1 MQAQQVNILD
11 RELWSGFWRI
21 ARPYWSSDDKVR
33 ARALLV
39 ALTLLLLGTTAL
51 SVTISYAIRDLMTA
65 LSEKDIDAFKTSLWT
80 CLGVFIIATPVST
93 LFDYTRRL
101 LSTFWREW
109 LTKAFLA
116 EYFSN
121 RAYFNISHESEID
134 NPDQR
139 ISQDVASFT
148 STSLDFLTE
157 ILSSLIQLIVF
168 IGVLWSISQLLVYLL
183 LAYAALGTIVVV
195 IFGKKLINLNFLQ
208 LKREADLRYGLVHVR
223 NNVESIAFFGGEDR
237 EKTNIQN
244 RLHQAILNFR
254 NLITW
259 QKNLAYFTFGY
270 QYLIQV
276 LPIAI
281 MAPLYFA
288 DEIKFGVVT
297 QASGVFA
304 TVLAALTLIV
314 TKIESLSQFAAGITR
329 LQTFKT
335 ALDRSSRT
343 TFADEPAQPSGT
355 EPPNIARQNR
365 IAHPGIS
372 LKQPHDS
379 AIESE
384 SVKEISLIE
393 APTLAFQ
400 NVTIYTPKG
409 ERRLLVNA
417 SMEVQPGSGMIILGP
432 SGSGKSSILRVFS
445 GLWRIGE
452 GTVCRPPLADIF
464 FLPQRP
470 YMILGTLRDQLLY
483 PLVNRDISDQALA
496 DVLDTVNLGNLMER
510 VGGLDVNL
518 PWAEMLS
525 LGEQQRLTFARLLL
539 AKPKYAM
546 LDESTSALDEN
557 NEGRLYSLLRD
568 AGTTYISVGHRQSLL
583 KFHESSLVL
592 AGDGSWSMKPVS

>member
-1 MQAQQVNILD
+1 MAGTRYMQSQQVNILD
-11 RELWSGFWRI
+11 RDLWSGFWRI
-21 ARPYWSSDDKVR
+21 ARPYWSSEDKVR
-33 ARALLV
+33 ARALLL
-39 ALTLLLLGTTAL
+39 ALALLLLGTTAL

-65 LSEKDIDAFKTSLWT
+65 LSEKDIDAFKNSLWI

-109 LTKAFLA
+109 LTRAFLA
-116 EYFSN
+116 EYFSH
-121 RAYFNISHESEID
+121 RAYFNIGHESDID

-157 ILSSLIQLIVF
+157 ILASLIQLIVF

-183 LAYAALGTIVVV
+183 VAYAALGTIVVV

-223 NNVESIAFFGGEDR
+223 NNVESIAFFGGEER
-237 EKTNIQN
+237 EKANIQD
-244 RLHQAILNFR
+244 RLHQAIQNFR

-335 ALDRSSRT
+335 ALEHR
-343 TFADEPAQPSGT
+343 SGT
-355 EPPNIARQNR
+355 LTAE
-365 IAHPGIS
+365 
-372 LKQPHDS
+372 QPHDFATS
-379 AIESE
+379 TE
-384 SVKEISLIE
+384 SVSEIRLME

-400 NVTIYTPKG
+400 NVTIYTPKR
-409 ERRLLVNA
+409 ERKLLIDA

-445 GLWRIGE
+445 GLWKIGD

-483 PLVNRDISDQALA
+483 PLVNRNITDHDLA
-496 DVLDTVNLGNLMER
+496 AVLETVNLGNLVER
-510 VGGLDVNL
+510 VGGLDITL

-539 AKPKYAM
+539 AKPRYAM
-546 LDESTSALDEN
+546 LDESTSALDES
-557 NEGRLYSLLRD
+557 NESRLYGLLKD
-568 AGTTYISVGHRQSLL
+568 SGATYISVGHRQSLL
-583 KFHESSLVL
+583 KHHQSSLVL
-592 AGDGSWSMKPVS
+592 EGNGRWTCQALT

>member
-1 MQAQQVNILD
+1 MQSQQVNILD
-11 RELWSGFWRI
+11 RDLWSGFWRI
-21 ARPYWSSDDKVR
+21 ARPYWSSEDKVR
-33 ARALLV
+33 ARALLL
-39 ALTLLLLGTTAL
+39 ALALLLLGTTAL

-65 LSEKDIDAFKTSLWT
+65 LSEKDIDAFKNSLWT

-121 RAYFNISHESEID
+121 RAYFNIGHESDID

-157 ILSSLIQLIVF
+157 ILASLIQLVVF

-183 LAYAALGTIVVV
+183 VGYAALGTIVVV

-208 LKREADLRYGLVHVR
+208 LKREADLRYGLIHVR
-223 NNVESIAFFGGEDR
+223 NNVESIAFFGGEER

-244 RLHQAILNFR
+244 RLHQAIQNFR

-329 LQTFKT
+329 LTTFT
-335 ALDRSSRT
+335 AALGRSSSPIKPISIKHPNWGPQAESSSQT
-343 TFADEPAQPSGT
+343 NNHEQPTSTEQMPSTPANTSSNMQ
-355 EPPNIARQNR
+355 
-365 IAHPGIS
+365 
-372 LKQPHDS
+372 
-379 AIESE
+379 IELVE
-384 SVKEISLIE
+384 S
-393 APTLAFQ
+393 PTLAFR
-400 NVTIYTPKG
+400 NVTIYTPNR
-409 ERRLLVNA
+409 ERILLRDA
-417 SMEVQPGSGMIILGP
+417 SMELAQGSGMIILGP
-432 SGSGKSSILRVFS
+432 SGSGKSSILRVFC
-445 GLWRIGE
+445 GLWTTGK
-452 GTVCRPPLADIF
+452 GTVCRPPLSEVF

-483 PLVNRDISDQALA
+483 PVHRQNVSDQDLA
-496 DVLDTVNLGNLMER
+496 NVLKTVNLGDLMDR
-510 VGGLDVNL
+510 VGGLDTAR

-525 LGEQQRLTFARLLL
+525 LGEQQRLTFARLVL
-539 AKPKYAM
+539 AKPRYAI

-557 NEGRLYSLLRD
+557 NEYSLYRLLRE
-568 AGTTYISVGHRQSLL
+568 AGTTYVSVGHRQSLL
-583 KFHESSLVL
+583 QFHSSTLEL
-592 AGDGSWSMKPVS
+592 NGNGQWTFQTR

>member
-1 MQAQQVNILD
+1 MQPQQVNILD
-11 RELWSGFWRI
+11 RELWSSFWKI
-21 ARPYWSSDDKVR
+21 ARPYWSSEDRVK
-33 ARALLV
+33 ARTLLIAL
-39 ALTLLLLGTTAL
+39 ALLLLGTTAL
-51 SVTISYAIRDLMTA
+51 SVTISYAVRDLMTA
-65 LSEKDIDAFKTSLWT
+65 LSEKDIEAFKNSLWI
-80 CLGVFIIATPVST
+80 CLGVFVIATPVST

-121 RAYFNISHESEID
+121 RAYYNISHESDID

-157 ILSSLIQLIVF
+157 ILASMIQLIVF
-168 IGVLWSISQLLVYLL
+168 IGVLWSISTLLVLIL
-183 LAYAALGTIVVV
+183 VAYAAIGTLVVV
-195 IFGKKLINLNFLQ
+195 VFGKKLINLNFMQ

-223 NNVESIAFFGGEDR
+223 NNVESIAFFGGE
-237 EKTNIQN
+237 EKEKQNIQN
-244 RLHQAILNFR
+244 RLHQTIQNFR

-288 DEIKFGVVT
+288 DEVKFGVVT

-329 LQTFKT
+329 LETFKSALQNASRSSPQLNT
-335 ALDRSSRT
+335 STSLFTNQALDPEQTLPSLPNTSSST
-343 TFADEPAQPSGT
+343 Q
-355 EPPNIARQNR
+355 
-365 IAHPGIS
+365 
-372 LKQPHDS
+372 
-379 AIESE
+379 
-384 SVKEISLIE
+384 ISLIE
-393 APTLAFQ
+393 TPALALYQ
-400 NVTIYTPKG
+400 VTIYTPKR
-409 ERRLLVNA
+409 ERALLVNA
-417 SMEVQPGSGMIILGP
+417 TVEVAKGSSMIILGP

-445 GLWRIGE
+445 GLWRTGE
-452 GTVCRPPLADIF
+452 GVVSRPPLTNVF

-483 PLVNRDISDQALA
+483 PVTTCDIKDHQLER
-496 DVLDTVNLGNLMER
+496 VLETVNLAHLIER
-510 VGGLDVNL
+510 VGGLDVTL

-525 LGEQQRLTFARLLL
+525 LGEQQRLSFARLLL
-539 AKPKYAM
+539 SNPKYAL
-546 LDESTSALDEN
+546 LDESTSALDEK
-557 NEGRLYSLLRD
+557 NEARLYGLLRD

-583 KFHESSLVL
+583 QYHETSLEL
-592 AGDGSWSMKPVS
+592 DGNGLWTHHRLS

>member
-1 MQAQQVNILD
+1 MAGTGYMQPQQVNILD
-11 RELWSGFWRI
+11 RELWSSFWKI
-21 ARPYWSSDDKVR
+21 ARPYWSSEDRVK
-33 ARALLV
+33 ARTLLIAL
-39 ALTLLLLGTTAL
+39 ALLLLGTTAL
-51 SVTISYAIRDLMTA
+51 SVTISYAVRDLMTA
-65 LSEKDIDAFKTSLWT
+65 LSEKDIEAFKNSLWI
-80 CLGVFIIATPVST
+80 CLGVFVIATPVST

-121 RAYFNISHESEID
+121 RAYYNISHESDID

-157 ILSSLIQLIVF
+157 ILASMIQLIVF
-168 IGVLWSISQLLVYLL
+168 IGVLWSISTLLVLIL
-183 LAYAALGTIVVV
+183 VAYAAIGTLVVV
-195 IFGKKLINLNFLQ
+195 VFGKKLINLNFMQ

-223 NNVESIAFFGGEDR
+223 NNVESIAFFGGE
-237 EKTNIQN
+237 EKEKQNIQN
-244 RLHQAILNFR
+244 RLHQTIQNFR

-288 DEIKFGVVT
+288 DEVKFGVVT

-329 LQTFKT
+329 LETFKSALQNASRSSPQLNT
-335 ALDRSSRT
+335 STSLFTNQALDPEQTLPSLPNTSSST
-343 TFADEPAQPSGT
+343 Q
-355 EPPNIARQNR
+355 
-365 IAHPGIS
+365 
-372 LKQPHDS
+372 
-379 AIESE
+379 
-384 SVKEISLIE
+384 ISLIE
-393 APTLAFQ
+393 TPALALYQ
-400 NVTIYTPKG
+400 VTIYTPKR
-409 ERRLLVNA
+409 ERALLVNA
-417 SMEVQPGSGMIILGP
+417 TVEVAKGSSMIILGP

-445 GLWRIGE
+445 GLWRTGE
-452 GTVCRPPLADIF
+452 GVVSRPPLTNVF

-483 PLVNRDISDQALA
+483 PVTTCDIKDHQLER
-496 DVLDTVNLGNLMER
+496 VLETVNLAHLIER
-510 VGGLDVNL
+510 VGGLDVTL

-525 LGEQQRLTFARLLL
+525 LGEQQRLSFARLLL
-539 AKPKYAM
+539 SNPKYAL
-546 LDESTSALDEN
+546 LDESTSALDEK
-557 NEGRLYSLLRD
+557 NEARLYGLLRD

-583 KFHESSLVL
+583 RYHETSLEL
-592 AGDGSWSMKPVS
+592 DGNGLWTHHRLS

>member
-1 MQAQQVNILD
+1 MAGTRYMQSQQVNILD
-11 RELWSGFWRI
+11 RDLWSGFWRI
-21 ARPYWSSDDKVR
+21 ARPYWSSEDKVR
-33 ARALLV
+33 ARALLL
-39 ALTLLLLGTTAL
+39 ALALLLLGTTAL

-65 LSEKDIDAFKTSLWT
+65 LSEKDIDAFKNSLWI

-109 LTKAFLA
+109 LTRAFLA
-116 EYFSN
+116 EYFSH
-121 RAYFNISHESEID
+121 RAYFNIGHESDID

-157 ILSSLIQLIVF
+157 ILASLIQLIVF

-183 LAYAALGTIVVV
+183 VAYAALGTIVVV

-223 NNVESIAFFGGEDR
+223 NNVESIAFFGGEER
-237 EKTNIQN
+237 EKANIQD
-244 RLHQAILNFR
+244 RLHQAIQNFR

-335 ALDRSSRT
+335 ALEHR
-343 TFADEPAQPSGT
+343 SGT
-355 EPPNIARQNR
+355 LTAE
-365 IAHPGIS
+365 
-372 LKQPHDS
+372 QPHDFATS
-379 AIESE
+379 TE
-384 SVKEISLIE
+384 SVSEIRLME

-400 NVTIYTPKG
+400 NVTIYTPKR
-409 ERRLLVNA
+409 ERKLLIDA

-445 GLWRIGE
+445 GLWKIGD

-483 PLVNRDISDQALA
+483 PLVNRNITDHDLA
-496 DVLDTVNLGNLMER
+496 AVLETVNLGNLVER
-510 VGGLDVNL
+510 VGGLDITL

-539 AKPKYAM
+539 AKPQYAM
-546 LDESTSALDEN
+546 LDESTSALDES
-557 NEGRLYSLLRD
+557 NESRLYGLLKD
-568 AGTTYISVGHRQSLL
+568 SGATYISVGHRQSLL
-583 KFHESSLVL
+583 KHHQSSLVL
-592 AGDGSWSMKPVS
+592 EGNGRWTCQAFT

>member
-11 RELWSGFWRI
+11 RKLWSSFWRI

-33 ARALLV
+33 ARALLL
-39 ALTLLLLGTTAL
+39 ALALLLLGTTAL

-65 LSEKDIDAFKTSLWT
+65 LSEKDIDAFKNSLWT
-80 CLGVFIIATPVST
+80 CLGVFIIATPIST

-109 LTKAFLA
+109 LTRAFLDD
-116 EYFSN
+116 YFSG
-121 RAYFNISHESEID
+121 RAYYNIGHASDID

-157 ILSSLIQLIVF
+157 ILASLIQLIVF
-168 IGVLWSISQLLVYLL
+168 IGVLWSISQVLVYLL
-183 LAYAALGTIVVV
+183 VAYAALGTIVVV

-223 NNVESIAFFGGEDR
+223 NNVESIAFFGGEQR
-237 EKTNIQN
+237 EKANIQN
-244 RLHQAILNFR
+244 RLHQAIQNFR
-254 NLITW
+254 NLIAW

-270 QYLIQV
+270 QYLIQI

-281 MAPLYFA
+281 MTPLYFA

-304 TVLAALTLIV
+304 TVLASLTLIV
-314 TKIESLSQFAAGITR
+314 TRIESLSQFAAGITR

-335 ALDRSSRT
+335 ALDSSQTTKAEQPNGIASVPESSRK
-343 TFADEPAQPSGT
+343 
-355 EPPNIARQNR
+355 
-365 IAHPGIS
+365 IS
-372 LKQPHDS
+372 LVELPK
-379 AIESE
+379 
-384 SVKEISLIE
+384 
-393 APTLAFQ
+393 LAFQ
-400 NVTIYTPKG
+400 NVTIYTPKR
-409 ERRLLVNA
+409 ERKLLINA
-417 SMEVQPGSGMIILGP
+417 SMEVPPSSGMIILGP

-445 GLWRIGE
+445 GLWNIGD

-483 PLVNRDISDQALA
+483 PLVNRDITDLELA
-496 DVLDTVNLGNLMER
+496 AVLETVNLGNLVER
-510 VGGLDVNL
+510 VGGLDITL

-539 AKPKYAM
+539 AKPRYAM

-557 NEGRLYSLLRD
+557 NESRLYDLLKD
-568 AGTTYISVGHRQSLL
+568 SGATYISVGHRQSLL
-583 KFHESSLVL
+583 KHHQTSLVL
-592 AGDGSWSMKPVS
+592 EGNGYWTCKALT

>member
-1 MQAQQVNILD
+1 MQPQQVNILD
-11 RELWSGFWRI
+11 RELWSSFWKI
-21 ARPYWSSDDKVR
+21 ARPYWSSEDKIR

-39 ALTLLLLGTTAL
+39 ALAFLLIGTTAL
-51 SVTISYAIRDLMTA
+51 SVTISYAVRDLMTA
-65 LSEKDIDAFKTSLWT
+65 LSEKDIEAFKNSLWL
-80 CLGVFIIATPVST
+80 CLGVFVIATPVST

-157 ILSSLIQLIVF
+157 ILASMIQLIVF
-168 IGVLWSISQLLVYLL
+168 IGVLWSISSLLVLIL
-183 LAYAALGTIVVV
+183 VGYAAIGTIVVV
-195 IFGKKLINLNFLQ
+195 VFGKKLINLNFLQ

-223 NNVESIAFFGGEDR
+223 NNVESIAFFGGEDQ
-237 EKTNIQN
+237 EKQNIQS
-244 RLHQAILNFR
+244 RLHQAIQNFR

-281 MAPLYFA
+281 MAPLYFS

-297 QASGVFA
+297 QAGGVFA

-329 LQTFKT
+329 LATFKT
-335 ALDRSSRT
+335 ALQNASRSSLQAGT
-343 TFADEPAQPSGT
+343 PQSVTSSQALDSGKTLPSS
-355 EPPNIARQNR
+355 PNTDSST
-365 IAHPGIS
+365 HIS
-372 LKQPHDS
+372 F
-379 AIESE
+379 IET
-384 SVKEISLIE
+384 
-393 APTLAFQ
+393 PTLALHQ
-400 NVTIYTPKG
+400 VTIYTPKR
-409 ERRLLVNA
+409 ERVLMLNA
-417 SMEVQPGSGMIILGP
+417 TVEISKGSSMIILGP

-445 GLWRIGE
+445 GLWRTGE
-452 GTVCRPPLADIF
+452 GVVSRPPLSDIF

-483 PLVNRDISDQALA
+483 PFTTRDIKDHQLES
-496 DVLDTVNLGNLMER
+496 VLETVNLPNLIER
-510 VGGLDVNL
+510 VGGLGVTL

-525 LGEQQRLTFARLLL
+525 LGEQQRLSFARLLL
-539 AKPKYAM
+539 SKPHYAM
-546 LDESTSALDEN
+546 LDESTSALDEK
-557 NEGRLYSLLRD
+557 NEARLYGLLRE
-568 AGTTYISVGHRQSLL
+568 AGTTYISVGHRPSLL
-583 KFHESSLVL
+583 QYHATSLEL
-592 AGDGSWSMKPVS
+592 DGTGLWTHQHLS

>member
-1 MQAQQVNILD
+1 MAGTGYMQPQQVNILD
-11 RELWSGFWRI
+11 RELWSSFWKI
-21 ARPYWSSDDKVR
+21 ARPYWSSEDRVK
-33 ARALLV
+33 ARTLLIAL
-39 ALTLLLLGTTAL
+39 ALLLLGTTAL
-51 SVTISYAIRDLMTA
+51 SVTISYAVRDLMTA
-65 LSEKDIDAFKTSLWT
+65 LSEKDIEAFKNSLWI
-80 CLGVFIIATPVST
+80 CLGVFVIATPVST

-121 RAYFNISHESEID
+121 RAYYNISHESDID

-157 ILSSLIQLIVF
+157 ILASMIQLIVF
-168 IGVLWSISQLLVYLL
+168 IGVLWSISTLLVLIL
-183 LAYAALGTIVVV
+183 VAYAAIGTLVVV
-195 IFGKKLINLNFLQ
+195 VFGKKLINLNFMQ

-223 NNVESIAFFGGEDR
+223 NNVESIAFFGGE
-237 EKTNIQN
+237 EKEKQNIQN
-244 RLHQAILNFR
+244 RLHQTIQNFR

-288 DEIKFGVVT
+288 DEVKFGVVT

-329 LQTFKT
+329 LETFKSALQNASRSSPQLNT
-335 ALDRSSRT
+335 STSLFTNQALDPEQTLPSLPNTSSST
-343 TFADEPAQPSGT
+343 Q
-355 EPPNIARQNR
+355 
-365 IAHPGIS
+365 
-372 LKQPHDS
+372 
-379 AIESE
+379 
-384 SVKEISLIE
+384 ISLIE
-393 APTLAFQ
+393 TPALALYQ
-400 NVTIYTPKG
+400 VTIYTPKR
-409 ERRLLVNA
+409 ERALLVNA
-417 SMEVQPGSGMIILGP
+417 TVEVAKGSSMIILGP

-445 GLWRIGE
+445 GLWRTGE
-452 GTVCRPPLADIF
+452 GVVSRPPLTNVF

-483 PLVNRDISDQALA
+483 PVTTCDIKDHQLER
-496 DVLDTVNLGNLMER
+496 VLETVNLAHLIER
-510 VGGLDVNL
+510 VGGLDVTL

-525 LGEQQRLTFARLLL
+525 LGEQQRLSFARLLL
-539 AKPKYAM
+539 SNPKYAL
-546 LDESTSALDEN
+546 LDESTSALDEK
-557 NEGRLYSLLRD
+557 NEARLYGLLRD

-583 KFHESSLVL
+583 QYHETSLEL
-592 AGDGSWSMKPVS
+592 DGNGLWTHHRLS

>member
-1 MQAQQVNILD
+1 MQSQQVNILD
-11 RELWSGFWRI
+11 RDLWSGFWRI
-21 ARPYWSSDDKVR
+21 ARPYWSSEDKVR
-33 ARALLV
+33 ARALLL
-39 ALTLLLLGTTAL
+39 ALALLLLGTTAL

-65 LSEKDIDAFKTSLWT
+65 LSEKDIDAFKNSLWI

-109 LTKAFLA
+109 LTRAFLA
-116 EYFSN
+116 EYFSH
-121 RAYFNISHESEID
+121 RAYFNIGHESDID

-157 ILSSLIQLIVF
+157 ILASLIQLIVF

-183 LAYAALGTIVVV
+183 VAYAALGTIVVV

-223 NNVESIAFFGGEDR
+223 NNVESIAFFGGEER
-237 EKTNIQN
+237 EKANIQD
-244 RLHQAILNFR
+244 RLHQAIQNFR

-335 ALDRSSRT
+335 ALEHR
-343 TFADEPAQPSGT
+343 SGT
-355 EPPNIARQNR
+355 LTAE
-365 IAHPGIS
+365 
-372 LKQPHDS
+372 QPHDFATS
-379 AIESE
+379 TE
-384 SVKEISLIE
+384 SVSEIRLME

-400 NVTIYTPKG
+400 NVTIYTPKR
-409 ERRLLVNA
+409 ERKLLIDA

-445 GLWRIGE
+445 GLWKIGD

-483 PLVNRDISDQALA
+483 PLVNRNITDHDLA
-496 DVLDTVNLGNLMER
+496 AVLETVNLGNLVER
-510 VGGLDVNL
+510 VGGLDITL

-539 AKPKYAM
+539 AKPRYAM
-546 LDESTSALDEN
+546 LDESTSALDES
-557 NEGRLYSLLRD
+557 NESRLYGLLKD
-568 AGTTYISVGHRQSLL
+568 SGATYISVGHRQSLL
-583 KFHESSLVL
+583 KHHQSSLVL
-592 AGDGSWSMKPVS
+592 EGNGRWTCQALT